1 MEKVKMIKINPSEI
15 TPEHVYVSRRKFMV
29 GIGALVTSSLLLSAC
44 GLQEPSPTPTSV
56 DSSASPPASP
66 DLSASPSASPDISES
81 PQASVRTDELGDKLT
96 SFEAITNYTN
106 YYEFTTSKEGVTR
119 LAQDF
124 KTSPWTVEVGGLVH
138 KPKTFDID
146 DLHKFSQEE
155 RIYRLRCV
163 EAWSMVIPWLGF
175 PLSKLL
181 EEVEPMSKAKYV
193 RFETLYDPDQMPGQ
207 KRGGY
212 NWPYVEGLRMDEA
225 MHELTILATG
235 LYGKALLPQN
245 GAPVR
250 LVVPWKYGFKSIKS
264 IVKMDLVEEMPVS
277 LWMDTAPHEYG
288 FYANVNP
295 EVRHPRWSQAT
306 ERRIGEIKRRETLL
320 FNGYAEEVAY
330 LYADMDLTEWY

>member
-1 MEKVKMIKINPSEI
+1 MVKINPSEI
-15 TPEHVYVSRRKFMV
+15 TPEHVYLSRRKFIAKAV
-29 GIGALVTSSLLLSAC
+29 GMGAVVTSSLVLGAC
-44 GLQEPSPTPTSV
+44 GGVLSPRRHELVEGSKEGQEPTPKGPT
-56 DSSASPPASP
+56 AEASP
-66 DLSASPSASPDISES
+66 DGAVFPTVSAT
-81 PQASVRTDELGDKLT
+81 TDELGDPLT
-96 SFEAITNYTN
+96 SFEAISNYTN
-106 YYEFTTSKEGVTR
+106 YYEFTTSKEGVAY

-138 KPKTFDID
+138 KPKTFDTD
-146 DLHKFSQEE
+146 DLLKFPQEE

-175 PLSKLL
+175 PLAKLL

-207 KRGGY
+207 KRAGY

-225 MHELTILATG
+225 MHDLTILATG

-264 IVKMDLVEEMPVS
+264 IVKIDLVEEMPVS
-277 LWMDTAPHEYG
+277 LWMASAPHEYG

-295 EVRHPRWSQAT
+295 EVPHPRWSQAT

-320 FNGYAEEVAY
+320 FNGYGEEVAP
-330 LYADMDLTEWY
+330 LYEDLDLTEWY